1 MRDIHTERQR
11 HRQREMQAPRRKPYV
26 AFNPRTPGSCLGPKA
41 GAKPLGHPG
50 IPKIKDLNQCM
61 QAEKCETPQRK
72 GQTDA

>member
-11 HRQREMQAPRRKPYV
+11 HRQGECRLQAGSPTWDSN
-26 AFNPRTPGSCLGPKA
+26 ARTPGSHPGRKA

-50 IPKIKDLNQCM
+50 IPKVKDLNQCM